1 MIVLVAV
8 PKLESI
14 NSYCS
19 HHQMVAFIFF
29 FSHVLL
35 SSMQK
40 LCRRFGAAPKCLYE
54 VFTPATTHVSNKQ
67 YKIFY
72 EKSLE
77 HKYSSG
83 LKISTQISF
92 GIASSSIEWSH
103 RSILRKRC
111 AKSKTK
117 SKSISHSA
125 DAISVG
131 IPYHI
136 WKAWEYRKKAA
147 SSIFFSKICA
157 AHQINDGANIVFQI
171 RIARKFVSISI
182 DRIL

>member
-14 NSYCS
+14 NSCCS

-29 FSHVLL
+29 SHMCYLARCKSSVVLSVLHQNVYMKYLLLQQHTYRTSNTKYSMKNHL
-35 SSMQK
+35 S
-40 LCRRFGAAPKCLYE
+40 
-54 VFTPATTHVSNKQ
+54 TN
-67 YKIFY
+67 
-72 EKSLE
+72 
-77 HKYSSG
+77 SSG

-92 GIASSSIEWSH
+92 GIASSIEWSH

-125 DAISVG
+125 DAISVS

-136 WKAWEYRKKAA
+136 WKAWE
-147 SSIFFSKICA
+147 
-157 AHQINDGANIVFQI
+157 
-171 RIARKFVSISI
+171 
-182 DRIL
+182 